1 MKLTICG
8 LKSEC
13 IAIRGVM
20 LPVAG
25 LGGGGKLL
33 LLAGGGV
40 EK

>member
-25 LGGGGKLL
+25 LGEVDKPLVLTWVGF
-33 LLAGGGV
+33 
-40 EK
+40 EN